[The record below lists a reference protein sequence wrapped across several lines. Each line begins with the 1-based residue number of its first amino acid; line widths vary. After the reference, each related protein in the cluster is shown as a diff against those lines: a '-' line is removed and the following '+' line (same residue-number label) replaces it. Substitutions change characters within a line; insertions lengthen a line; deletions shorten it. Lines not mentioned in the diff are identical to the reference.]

1 MLKAIILDY
10 NGLLVDDL
18 DIHEGAYVYAS
29 GKLGLDL
36 SRETIRRYISHSP
49 TQKRKLY
56 FGEISDETW
65 QRIIQLKGEYY
76 FDKVAKRNVIFPEVE
91 SALQSLS
98 SRYKLAMISNTPRD
112 YFTRVFP
119 VHLVRLFTELIFADE
134 VGHPKPSPDSLFMAM
149 ERLRVV
155 RDECCYV
162 GDSLLDIQM
171 AKNAGTRVIGVATG
185 DNSMDELRAVGADAV
200 TKNLLEL
207 DRKVEE
213 LL

>member
-1 MLKAIILDY
+1 
-10 NGLLVDDL
+10 
-18 DIHEGAYVYAS
+18 
-29 GKLGLDL
+29 LGLDL